1 MNVIYNWKL
10 NELKKD
16 IKTLEDDWDKIKNY

>member
-16 IKTLEDDWDKIKNY
+16 IKTLEDAWDKIKNY